1 MVRLI
6 AIMRKLLNRF
16 ARRRLLRRPN
26 VAISPS
32 ARVNCLRIR
41 MKDGGS
47 LAVGQFSIV
56 DAMLIH
62 DREGAGIRIGDRTFI
77 GNSTIV
83 SAEAVEIGDDVL
95 ISWGC
100 TIVDHDSHAL
110 AWSARSRDVEMWYRG
125 DKDWSGVR
133 KAPVRIG
140 DKAWIGLNA
149 IILRGVTIGEGAVV
163 GAGSVVTENV
173 PPWTLAAGN
182 PARIIREL
190 DDDER

>member
-1 MVRLI
+1 
-6 AIMRKLLNRF
+6 MRKLLNRI
-16 ARRRLLRRPN
+16 ARRRLSRESG

-62 DREGAGIRIGDRTFI
+62 DREGAAIRIGDRTFI
-77 GNSTIV
+77 GDSTIV
-83 SAEAVEIGDDVL
+83 SAEAVTIGNDVL

-110 AWSARSRDVEMWYRG
+110 AWSARSRDVEMWYRD

-133 KAPVRIG
+133 RAPVRIG
-140 DKAWIGLNA
+140 NKAWIGFNA
-149 IILRGVTIGEGAVV
+149 IILKGVTIGEGAVV
-163 GAGSVVTENV
+163 AAGSVVTGDV
-173 PPWTLAAGN
+173 SPWTVVAGN
-182 PARIIREL
+182 PAKPIRQI
-190 DDDER
+190 DPHER